1 MLKIGIMG
9 GSTRP
14 SRKAPAVVEW
24 VSRILKSREE
34 EEFELV
40 DTTDC
45 KLLSSMNAYR
55 RYHTTTDKT
64 HAKTWS
70 AKIASRQTG
79 KACGALCIVECGAP
93 SGSFLCA
100 ANQGPGRSRQRSR
113 KNLRD

>member
-55 RYHTTTDKT
+55 RYHTTTYKT

-79 KACGALCIVECGAP
+79 KACGALCIVECGVAERFIAMR
-93 SGSFLCA
+93 SE
-100 ANQGPGRSRQRSR
+100 PGTRAFTPTIEEEPA
-113 KNLRD
+113 